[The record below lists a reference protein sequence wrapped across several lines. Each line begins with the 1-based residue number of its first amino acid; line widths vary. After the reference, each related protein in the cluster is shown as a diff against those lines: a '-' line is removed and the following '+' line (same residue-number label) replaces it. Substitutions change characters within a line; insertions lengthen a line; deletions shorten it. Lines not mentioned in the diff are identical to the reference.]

1 MMSLAAVFWLFL
13 MVFAVIGGFRGW
25 AKEILVVFSIVTAM
39 AIDALLRQFFPTTVG
54 NLLME
59 PSSTAIYT
67 RAAILLLMAYFG
79 YQTPNLPAFSGGG
92 RFAREK
98 LQDWLLGSIIGLIN
112 GYLIIGTLWSYM
124 NDAGYQGLEAFVS
137 APQDPAVLK
146 YLEYMPTVW
155 LKYPNVIFAVILAF
169 VFVIIVFV

>member
-13 MVFAVIGGFRGW
+13 VVFGVIGGFRGW
-25 AKEILVVFSIVTAM
+25 AKEILVSFSLVTGI
-39 AIDALLRQFFPTTVG
+39 AIDALLRQFFPPVG
-54 NLLME
+54 NLLVE
-59 PSSTAIYT
+59 PSSTGFYT
-67 RAAILLLMAYFG
+67 RAVIILLMAYFG
-79 YQTPNLPAFSGGG
+79 YQTPNLPALSAGG

-124 NDAGYQGLEAFVS
+124 NDAGYQGLQAFVS
-137 APQDPAVLK
+137 APTDPAVLK
-146 YLEYMPTVW
+146 YLEYMPTIW
-155 LKYPNVIFAVILAF
+155 LKYPNVIFAVIIAF

>member
-1 MMSLAAVFWLFL
+1 MMSLSAVFWLFL

-25 AKEILVVFSIVTAM
+25 AKEILVAFSIVAAL
-39 AIDALLRQFFPTTVG
+39 AIDTMLIKFFPPVG
-54 NLLME
+54 NLLIE
-59 PSSTAIYT
+59 QTSTAFYI
-67 RAAILLLMAYFG
+67 RAAIVLTMAYFG
-79 YQTPNLPAFSGGG
+79 YQTPNLPAFIGGN

-124 NDAGYQGLEAFVS
+124 AQAQYIGVEAFVI
-137 APQDPAVLK
+137 PPIDEAVIK
-146 YLEYMPTVW
+146 YLEFMPPM
-155 LKYPNVIFAVILAF
+155 LLGFPNILFAVVIAF

>member
-1 MMSLAAVFWLFL
+1 MMSLSAVFWMFL

-25 AKEILVVFSIVTAM
+25 AKEILVAFSIVAAL
-39 AIDALLRQFFPTTVG
+39 AIDTMLIRFFPPVG
-54 NLLME
+54 TLLIE
-59 PSSTAIYT
+59 QSSTAFYI
-67 RAAILLLMAYFG
+67 RAAIVLTLAYFG

-112 GYLIIGTLWSYM
+112 GYLIVGSLWSYM
-124 NDAGYQGLEAFVS
+124 AQAEYIGVEAFVS
-137 APQDPAVLK
+137 PPVDEAVIR
-146 YLEYMPTVW
+146 YLNYMPP
-155 LKYPNVIFAVILAF
+155 LILGFPNIIFAIIIAF